1 MKLSTKS
8 RYGLRAMVK
17 LALHY
22 NQGAIPLSKI
32 AEEEN
37 ISENYLEQIITLLK
51 NANLVKSIRGSQG
64 GYILSK
70 SPEEITVAD
79 ILSVL
84 EGPISLV
91 DCLNENIDNCS
102 NKNKCVTRSVW
113 KRINDNILSTAQ
125 SITLKDL
132 CQNYKRGKD

>member
-1 MKLSTKS
+1 MRLSTRS

-17 LALHY
+17 LALYY
-22 NQGAIPLSKI
+22 NQGAVPLSKI
-32 AEEEN
+32 AEEEK

-64 GYILSK
+64 GYILSRN
-70 SPEEITVAD
+70 PEEITVAD

-84 EGPISLV
+84 EGSITLV
-91 DCLNENIDNCS
+91 DCLNEGISYCDN
-102 NKNKCVTRSVW
+102 KDRCVTRNVW
-113 KRINDNILSTAQ
+113 KKINDNILNTAQ

-132 CQNYKRGKD
+132 CENYKRGNE